1 MSNHPKGKM
10 ILPTTNPNR
19 LDVEW
24 YAQECAW
31 MQVEL
36 GKLKT
41 ENAALRADKERLET
55 ALGFYAD
62 KSHLYETRG
71 SFVENDE
78 HRYCPDGAIIEHGAV
93 ARAAIDAAMKE
104 EGK

>member
-1 MSNHPKGKM
+1 MSKHPKGKM

-41 ENAALRADKERLET
+41 ENAALRELA
-55 ALGFYAD
+55 
-62 KSHLYETRG
+62 TRM
-71 SFVENDE
+71 
-78 HRYCPDGAIIEHGAV
+78 
-93 ARAAIDAAMKE
+93 AAEMREVDHDFASLQDYDAARK
-104 EGK
+104 KAQL

>member
-41 ENAALRADKERLET
+41 ENAALRELA
-55 ALGFYAD
+55 
-62 KSHLYETRG
+62 TRM
-71 SFVENDE
+71 
-78 HRYCPDGAIIEHGAV
+78 
-93 ARAAIDAAMKE
+93 AAEMREVDHDFASLQDYDAARK
-104 EGK
+104 KAQL

>member
-19 LDVEW
+19 LDLEW

-41 ENAALRADKERLET
+41 ENAALREALDRADL
-55 ALGFYAD
+55 ALGN
-62 KSHLYETRG
+62 LG
-71 SFVENDE
+71 I
-78 HRYCPDGAIIEHGAV
+78 GAAAPV
-93 ARAAIDAAMKE
+93 RVLARNALRKE
-104 EGK
+104 AQP

>member
-1 MSNHPKGKM
+1 VSKHPKGKM

-41 ENAALRADKERLET
+41 ENAALRELA
-55 ALGFYAD
+55 
-62 KSHLYETRG
+62 TRM
-71 SFVENDE
+71 
-78 HRYCPDGAIIEHGAV
+78 
-93 ARAAIDAAMKE
+93 AAEMREVDHDFASLQDYDAARK
-104 EGK
+104 KAQL